1 MSPTKPLSSSSLWLP
16 RVVFGSLSLVTFGLG
31 TWQVK
36 RYWWKRNLLEEREA
50 KLRAPKITLPSR
62 VVKENEHRVAQ
73 ASGTFQHDKE
83 CLIGPRPAPSYIPMH
98 MLHWGGSVGYHV
110 VTPFLRQNGEEP
122 ILVNRG
128 WIPQRLASHRTR
140 AKDDFYGNVTI
151 EGIVSSGEI
160 PSRYTPDNEP
170 ESGSWLWLDAIAI
183 SDSLGFKQPAYV
195 LNLLSPVP
203 PSGWP
208 WPHRLE
214 SFKDFTI
221 MPSTHLLYV
230 GTWYGLSITFAVLTW
245 IKFGPQSVR
254 ARFS

>member
-1 MSPTKPLSSSSLWLP
+1 
-16 RVVFGSLSLVTFGLG
+16 
-31 TWQVK
+31 
-36 RYWWKRNLLEEREA
+36 
-50 KLRAPKITLPSR
+50 
-62 VVKENEHRVAQ
+62 
-73 ASGTFQHDKE
+73 
-83 CLIGPRPAPSYIPMH
+83 MH

-221 MPSTHLLYV
+221 MPSTH
-230 GTWYGLSITFAVLTW
+230 W

-254 ARFS
+254 ARYS

>member
-1 MSPTKPLSSSSLWLP
+1 MQRNSLWLP
-16 RVVFGSLSLVTFGLG
+16 RIVFGSLSLVTFGLG
-31 TWQVK
+31 SWQVK
-36 RYWWKRNLLEEREA
+36 RYWWKKNLFEERET
-50 KLRAPKITLPSR
+50 KLHSPKIVLPGR
-62 VVKENEHRVAQ
+62 VMKENEHHVAE
-73 ASGTFQHDKE
+73 ASGSFQHEKE
-83 CLIGPRPAPSYIPMH
+83 CLIGPRPAPSYVPMH
-98 MLHWGGSVGYHV
+98 MLQWGGSVGYNV

-128 WIPQRLASHRTR
+128 WIPQRLATHKSR

-151 EGIVSSGEI
+151 EGIVSSGER
-160 PSRYTPDNEP
+160 P
-170 ESGSWLWLDAIAI
+170 AI

-208 WPHRLE
+208 WPHKLE
-214 SFKDFTI
+214 AFKDFTI

-230 GTWYGLSITFAVLTW
+230 GTWYGLCITFAVLTW
-245 IKFGPQSVR
+245 IKFGPQRIR